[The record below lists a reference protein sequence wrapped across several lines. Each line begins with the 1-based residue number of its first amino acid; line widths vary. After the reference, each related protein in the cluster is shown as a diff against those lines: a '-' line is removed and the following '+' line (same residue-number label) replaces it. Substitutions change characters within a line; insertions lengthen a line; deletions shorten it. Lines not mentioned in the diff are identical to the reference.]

1 MELYGDYH
9 THCRLS
15 DGRQNEEEI
24 INAARERGL
33 KEVAITDHGPLAAVI
48 GVGDADEYLKLRD
61 RLDAIVNNYPDIEV
75 LLGAEANIRDL
86 QGTLDLP
93 PEIIAELDI
102 LIAGLHPYTLPT
114 SIKDGWAVFVQNSLR
129 HLGRGQQEKAINNN
143 TKATVEVIYNNP
155 QLDILSHPGLFFTV
169 DIAEV
174 ARACVAKNV
183 LFEINCAHEH
193 PGISAIIEADRVGV
207 DFIINSD
214 AHFRETVGNLNYGVK
229 LVKKLG
235 IAPEQVANRRQ
246 GGGYKQW
253 RKNKKNC
260 TYS

>member
-9 THCRLS
+9 THCRCS
-15 DGRQNEEEI
+15 DGRQSEEEI
-24 INAARERGL
+24 INAAKKRGL

-48 GVGDADEYLKLRD
+48 GVRDADEYLELRD
-61 RLDAIVNNYPDIEV
+61 KLDTIATNYHDIKV

-86 QGTLDLP
+86 QGTLDVP
-93 PEIIAELDI
+93 DEIIEELDI

-129 HLGRGQQEKAINNN
+129 HLGQGQQEKAINNN
-143 TKATVEVIYNNP
+143 TKATVEVIYQNP

-174 ARACVAKNV
+174 ARACVAKDV

-193 PGISAIIEADRVGV
+193 ADISDIIEADRVGV

-214 AHFRETVGNLNYGVK
+214 AHFQETVGNLDYGVN
-229 LVKKLG
+229 LVEKLG

-246 GGGYKQW
+246 GGGHKQW
-253 RKNKKNC
+253 KKKKSNC